1 MEPHKNNRPIPKGT
15 RDKVKHRSQN
25 RCEYVDEKGRCNR
38 TTGLSIHHLKY
49 RIDGGSNAMSNLLH
63 VCGFHRRL
71 LHGIVI
77 KEKKK

>member
-38 TTGLSIHHLKY
+38 TTGLSIHHLK
-49 RIDGGSNAMSNLLH
+49 
-63 VCGFHRRL
+63 
-71 LHGIVI
+71 
-77 KEKKK
+77 